1 MKLVQEKKAKRAKSA
16 KEAKMV
22 KEAIEAREAKEIKEA
37 LEAKEVRISNVTF
50 PPMDSTRLLPPL
62 FYPTRRI
69 PSFLCWLLPHV
80 FTQSNTY
87 HHFMCEC
94 VKWHGGRQGDRG
106 GDRLDDQ
113 LSG

>member
-62 FYPTRRI
+62 FYPTPRI
-69 PSFLCWLLPHV
+69 PLFLCWLIGLLVAPSR
-80 FTQSNTY
+80 FY
-87 HHFMCEC
+87 PI
-94 VKWHGGRQGDRG
+94 
-106 GDRLDDQ
+106 
-113 LSG
+113 